1 MGLSIP
7 QNLGV
12 PMIAAAAFGI
22 LSHNLYFIHGEH
34 HNTAVRIAQLS
45 ILAPIALT
53 ILLTRLSSLTF
64 LTASLTTLTL
74 STTYLLSLWTSMLIY
89 RAFFHRL
96 RSFPGPSFAKLT
108 KFWHVLQLGSF
119 DNYKR
124 LDRWHATYGD
134 YVRIGPSELS
144 IVDPEA
150 VDAIMGAKS
159 SCTKS
164 AWYDMGN
171 PLVSLHQCRDRATH
185 DKRRRVWDKGFSM
198 KALDSYESRVTSFAN
213 DLVTQLKSFGGKPLN
228 SSLWFN
234 YYSFDVM
241 GELAFGQ
248 SFDMLKTGEKH
259 NAIKLLHE
267 GQRPLGIF
275 SPMPWLMMIMM
286 QIPGASAGYNRW
298 LAYCEEFAQKRKAMK
313 MEERDIM
320 SWLLEADPMS
330 SDPFKEHMWLVGDAR
345 LIIVAGSDTT
355 AASLTYLFYH
365 LASDSSLVEKLRK
378 ELQPLVKPDGTFDN
392 KELQNAEYLNG
403 VINETLRLHPPV
415 PSGVSRVTPK
425 EGLVVGEKRIPGET
439 IVSVPLWTVGRSP
452 KAWRQPLD
460 FIPERWSSKP
470 ELIINKSAYAPF
482 SVGRYGCIGKN
493 LALMELRT
501 VAALLVT
508 KFDIS
513 FAPGE
518 TGNNLL
524 EKSEDYFTIGLESL
538 ILITIFYSSNANKPS
553 QDTTPPP
560 PYSSIPSTSP
570 SSPRTQILA
579 SSTPQWTWT
588 TAQCREWLEAVL
600 VHYMGF
606 YSGAAV
612 DKALEMEGF
621 GPNIYLRSKGEWIEL
636 LGEEN
641 GKGVYAMLLAVRD
654 QEGAVPEGVMVGHG
668 Y

>member
-1 MGLSIP
+1 MATSLLSNLSLPLIASSALGL
-7 QNLGV
+7 
-12 PMIAAAAFGI
+12 

-34 HNTAVRIAQLS
+34 HNSAVRLAQLS
-45 ILAPIALT
+45 ILLPPLLT
-53 ILLTRLSSLTF
+53 YGLTRLSNFTLFQATTATLF
-64 LTASLTTLTL
+64 LL
-74 STTYLLSLWTSMLIY
+74 SAYLLSLFTSMLIY
-89 RAFFHRL
+89 RAIFHRL
-96 RSFPGPSFAKLT
+96 RSFPGPPLAKLS
-108 KFWHVLQLGSF
+108 KFWHVLQLGGF

-124 LDRWHATYGD
+124 LDRWHNTYGE

-150 VDAIMGAKS
+150 VEAIMGSRSA
-159 SCTKS
+159 CTKS
-164 AWYDMGN
+164 AWYDMGM

-185 DKRRRVWDKGFSM
+185 DKRRRVWDRGFSM
-198 KALDSYESRVTSFAN
+198 KAIDSYESRVVSFAN
-213 DLVTQLKSFGGKPLN
+213 VLVEQLKSFGGKPLN

-286 QIPGASAGYNRW
+286 RIPGAGAGYNRW
-298 LAYCEEFAQKRKAMK
+298 LAYCEEHAEKRKAMK

-355 AASLTYLFYH
+355 AATLTYLFYH
-365 LASDSSLVEKLRK
+365 LALSPTIVQNLRK
-378 ELQPLVKPDGTFDN
+378 ELQPLQKPDGTFDN

-415 PSGVSRVTPK
+415 PGGVSRLTPK
-425 EGLVVGEKRIPGET
+425 EGVQIGEVRVPGET
-439 IVSVPLWTVGRSP
+439 VVSVPLWTVGRSP
-452 KAWRQPLD
+452 KAWKQPLV
-460 FIPERWSSKP
+460 FLPERWAADSD
-470 ELIINKSAYAPF
+470 LIINKSAFAPF

-501 VAALLVT
+501 VCALLVS
-508 KFDIS
+508 KFDVS

-518 TGNNLL
+518 DGTKLL

-538 ILITIFYSSNANKPS
+538 MLQF
-553 QDTTPPP
+553 
-560 PYSSIPSTSP
+560 
-570 SSPRTQILA
+570 
-579 SSTPQWTWT
+579 
-588 TAQCREWLEAVL
+588 
-600 VHYMGF
+600 
-606 YSGAAV
+606 
-612 DKALEMEGF
+612 KA
-621 GPNIYLRSKGEWIEL
+621 R
-636 LGEEN
+636 
-641 GKGVYAMLLAVRD
+641 
-654 QEGAVPEGVMVGHG
+654 
-668 Y
+668 